1 MLKLSQKQKATRKNK
16 ASGKM
21 CKQEAKEEKNGNL
34 LGLGWLTKT
43 LKTAGK
49 KKQQKKESMA
59 SDAAGYK
66 EVKSV
71 WQT

>member
-1 MLKLSQKQKATRKNK
+1 
-16 ASGKM
+16 M

-34 LGLGWLTKT
+34 LELGWLTKT

-49 KKQQKKESMA
+49 KKTKQKKKECMA
-59 SDAAGYK
+59 SDAAGCK

-71 WQT
+71 WHS

>member
-1 MLKLSQKQKATRKNK
+1 
-16 ASGKM
+16 M

-34 LGLGWLTKT
+34 LGRGWLTKT

-59 SDAAGYK
+59 SDAAGCK

-71 WQT
+71 WHT

>member
-1 MLKLSQKQKATRKNK
+1 
-16 ASGKM
+16 M

-66 EVKSV
+66 EVKSF